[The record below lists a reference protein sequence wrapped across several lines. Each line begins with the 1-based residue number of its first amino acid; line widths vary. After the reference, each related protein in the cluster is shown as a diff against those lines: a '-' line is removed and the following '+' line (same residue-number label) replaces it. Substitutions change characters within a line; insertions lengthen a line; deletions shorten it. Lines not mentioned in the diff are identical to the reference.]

1 MSYKSIDDYSGSLY
15 GRVQEDGIEYDW
27 EVPDNLVVGTPG
39 GVSTVHH
46 HYTKGF
52 DGRGN
57 TSSDIYGGQGDRYI
71 AGVYGNLYGLG
82 QTAPQELGYYPKA
95 PDTKYWNNETSPQT
109 SYTYSSSNLSNFSR
123 DPYPSNSSP
132 LNEIDDSFELIG
144 SLEDEQKPPLVENF
158 KLIEKD
164 DNTTTYSPAALFII
178 FLLVFIVFSLWAET
192 GLLFMNQK
200 IHKGKT
206 PSWKTSLLY
215 TSIITLVLIL
225 ILWAIGIPLTKFE
238 SL

>member
-1 MSYKSIDDYSGSLY
+1 MYKSIDDYSGSLY

-27 EVPDNLVVGTPG
+27 EVPDNLVIGTPG
-39 GVSTVHH
+39 GVSTIHH

-71 AGVYGNLYGLG
+71 SGMYGNLYESG

-95 PDTKYWNNETSPQT
+95 PDTKFWNNQTSPQT
-109 SYTYSSSNLSNFSR
+109 SYTYSSSNLSKFSR
-123 DPYPSNSSP
+123 DPIPSTSSP
-132 LNEIDDSFELIG
+132 LNEIDDSFEMID
-144 SLEDEQKPPLVENF
+144 SLSDEQTPPLVENF
-158 KLIEKD
+158 EFTKKD
-164 DNTTTYSPAALFII
+164 ETVYSPAALFII

-192 GLLFMNQK
+192 GLLFINQTF
-200 IHKGKT
+200 HKGKT
-206 PSWKTSLLY
+206 PSWKSSLLY
-215 TSIITLVLIL
+215 TSIITLILIL
-225 ILWAIGIPLTKFE
+225 ILWAVGIPLTKFE